1 MNTGHEL
8 FVHGMSD
15 MLDAE
20 RQLVTALQELDNDS
34 TNTQLKKAFATHRKE
49 TENQV

>member
-20 RQLVTALQELDNDS
+20 QQLVNALQELENDS
-34 TNTQLKKAFATHRKE
+34 TDPRLKKAFAS
-49 TENQV
+49 